1 MQQPRRQQPHPNNIS
16 ARHLHSTSRL
26 RYDVLSGDWVL
37 FVPKRFDPAKSYDFV
52 TVPPQKVSATAC
64 PFDDPQAAGN
74 KAPHFWL
81 PVNQPLS
88 QWRVQVLEN
97 KFPALEPLEAARHSF
112 IAGADDLPG
121 YGYHDLLI
129 MRDHKKTLGSY
140 SEERVGEVFE
150 AIQQR
155 VHDVMRDTRI
165 YYSALFQNQGPLAG
179 ASIAHPHLQ
188 MISLPV
194 VPRHIRHELL
204 HAASFYTKHH
214 TCFLCHEQTAHHATA
229 RTLYRDAHA
238 IVSASYTSREPFELM
253 VIPRVHSASFET
265 ASPDVMHGVVRA
277 LHDAL
282 HTLEEHGMTDY
293 NWYVHTAPFHG
304 LRSTQQRSY
313 HWYIRIVPRFTR
325 IGVDAGFELGT
336 GIQENPILP
345 KDAIAALRVVT

>member
-1 MQQPRRQQPHPNNIS
+1 MQQPRRQQPRPNNIS
-16 ARHLHSTSRL
+16 ARHLHTTSRL
-26 RYDVLSGDWVL
+26 RYDVLSGEWVL
-37 FVPKRFDPAKSYDFV
+37 FVPKRFDPAKSYDFA
-52 TVPPQKVSATAC
+52 TVPPKKVSGTIC

-74 KAPHFWL
+74 KEPHFWL
-81 PVNQPLS
+81 PAHRPLQ
-88 QWRVQVLEN
+88 QWHVQVLEN
-97 KFPALEPLEAARHSF
+97 KFPALEPLDAVQHSRV
-112 IAGADDLPG
+112 AGAEDLPG

-140 SEERVGEVFE
+140 SEERVYEVFE
-150 AIQQR
+150 ALQQR
-155 VHDVMRDTRI
+155 VHVIMRDPRI

-204 HAASFYTKHH
+204 HTTSFYTTQR

-229 RTLYRDAHA
+229 RTLYRDARA
-238 IVSASYTSREPFELM
+238 IVSAPYTSREPFELM

-265 ASPDVMHGVVRA
+265 ASSDVMHGVARA
-277 LHDAL
+277 LHYAL
-282 HTLEEHGMTDY
+282 HTLEAHGMTDY
-293 NWYVHTAPFHG
+293 NWYIHTAPFHG
-304 LRSTQQRSY
+304 VRSAQQRSY
-313 HWYIRIVPRFTR
+313 HWYIRIVPRFAR

-345 KDAIAALRVVT
+345 EDAVAALRTRK